1 MRDRDTIV
9 EAAKDFVALILR
21 DEEATP
27 ERKGWAVQA
36 VLDEAGFLVAVGS
49 WDRGHFSNTF
59 FGPDKIEAMLWIS
72 GLLDRVPQQGIEEFV
87 VSRIRRSSD
96 RHKEERDLVDYE
108 RLEEAERAVQEMESE
123 GTPMMEFLRR
133 ALRSIFG

>member
-1 MRDRDTIV
+1 MRDRDAIEEV
-9 EAAKDFVALILR
+9 ARDFVALILR
-21 DEEATP
+21 DEAATP

-36 VLDEAGFLVAVGS
+36 VLDEAGFLVAVGP
-49 WDRGHFSNTF
+49 WDRGSFSDSF
-59 FGPDKIEAMLWIS
+59 FGPDQIEAMLWVS

-108 RLEEAERAVQEMESE
+108 RLEEAERAVQEMETE
-123 GTPMMEFLRR
+123 GTSMMELLRR

>member
-1 MRDRDTIV
+1 MSDRDAIE

-36 VLDEAGFLVAVGS
+36 VLDEAGFLVAVGP
-49 WDRGHFSNTF
+49 WDRGHFSDTF

-72 GLLDRVPQQGIEEFV
+72 GLLERVPQQGIEEFV

-108 RLEEAERAVQEMESE
+108 RLEEAERAVQEMGAE

-133 ALRSIFG
+133 ALRSLFG

>member
-1 MRDRDTIV
+1 MSDR
-9 EAAKDFVALILR
+9 EAAKNFVALILR

-27 ERKGWAVQA
+27 ERKGRAVQE
-36 VLDEAGFLVAVGS
+36 VLDEAGFLVAVGP
-49 WDRGHFSNTF
+49 WDRGDFSDIF

-108 RLEEAERAVQEMESE
+108 RLEEAERAVQEMEAE
-123 GTPMMEFLRR
+123 GAPMMELLRR